1 MFFVLWKYNVDKTL
15 NQVLH
20 FLYDIS
26 IMLNRFSEHISSI
39 KFCLRLLHCQNGFFA
54 LRLPTFAFVITVKK
68 GNAKRQRKKDLRSNF
83 HKTALFTLFN
93 LASTCPT
100 KFVTKSNK
108 QKYKVACM
116 SNLPFPFLLCFPK
129 SAVTW
134 SYCWIIFIWSLRIN
148 ALANLSHLCFKAVYS
163 P

>member
-26 IMLNRFSEHISSI
+26 IMLNRFCEHISSSI

-68 GNAKRQRKKDLRSNF
+68 RESKKAKKERF
-83 HKTALFTLFN
+83 EIE
-93 LASTCPT
+93 
-100 KFVTKSNK
+100 
-108 QKYKVACM
+108 
-116 SNLPFPFLLCFPK
+116 FP
-129 SAVTW
+129 
-134 SYCWIIFIWSLRIN
+134 
-148 ALANLSHLCFKAVYS
+148 
-163 P
+163 